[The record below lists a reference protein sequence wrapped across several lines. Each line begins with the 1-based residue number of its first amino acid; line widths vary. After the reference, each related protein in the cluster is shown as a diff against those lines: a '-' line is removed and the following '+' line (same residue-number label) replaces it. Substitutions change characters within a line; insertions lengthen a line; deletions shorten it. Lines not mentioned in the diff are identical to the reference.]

1 MSNMAIKPY
10 QINVPQTVLSDLLE
24 RLKDTRWPDEVKGS
38 GWSMGTNLDYMRE
51 LTDYWQHQYD
61 WRKQEAKLNEFKQFK
76 AEVDG
81 LGIHFIHERGQGPN
95 PIPIVIT
102 HGWPGSFFEICKL
115 IPLLTDPASYGG
127 DPADSFDVIVP
138 SLPGYGFSDRPRE
151 RGMMSSRRAAEL
163 WVKLMTEVLGYKRF
177 AAAGG
182 DFGSIVTQY
191 IAADHPELLI
201 GIHLTYIGHYAS
213 IPDPSELSEA
223 ERRYLGAL
231 QQWSMREGGYYMI
244 HSTKPQTLSYGLNDS
259 PVGLAAWVAEKFQ
272 SWTDSDG
279 GIEWRITRDELLTNI
294 MIYWVTETIGSSVR
308 TYFDNEPQKLEP
320 LPAVPA
326 AFAAFPKDLNPP
338 PREWVERRV
347 HLQQWTEMPR
357 GGHFAAMEEP
367 ELLAEDMRAFFSRFR
382 ASN

>member
-1 MSNMAIKPY
+1 MANMAIKPY
-10 QINVPQTVLSDLLE
+10 QVNVPQTVLSDLLE

-163 WVKLMTEVLGYKRF
+163 WVKLMTEMLGYKRF

-259 PVGLAAWVAEKFQ
+259 PVGLAAWIAEKFQ

-279 GIEWRITRDELLTNI
+279 GIERRITRDELLTNI
-294 MIYWVTETIGSSVR
+294 MIYWVTETIGSSIR

-347 HLQQWTEMPR
+347 YLQQWTEMPR

>member
-1 MSNMAIKPY
+1 MSVQPFH
-10 QINVPQTVLSDLLE
+10 INVPQPILDDLQD
-24 RLKDTRWPDEVKGS
+24 RLARTRWPDEVEGA
-38 GWSMGTNLDYMRE
+38 GWDYGTNLGYMKE
-51 LTDYWQHQYD
+51 LIDYWQHKYD
-61 WRKQEAKLNEFKQFK
+61 WRRQEAELNKFAQFK
-76 AEVDG
+76 SEIDD
-81 LGIHFIHERGQGPN
+81 LNIHFIHEPGHGPN
-95 PIPIVIT
+95 PMPIIIT

-138 SLPGYGFSDRPRE
+138 SLPGFGFSDRPRE
-151 RGMMSSRRAAEL
+151 RGMMSSRRTAEL

-223 ERRYLGAL
+223 EKRYLGAL

-244 HSTKPQTLSYGLNDS
+244 QSTKPQTLSYGLNDS
-259 PVGLAAWVAEKFQ
+259 PVGLAAWIAEKFH
-272 SWTDSDG
+272 SWTDSNG
-279 GIEWRITRDELLTNI
+279 FIERRVTNDELLTNI

-308 TYFDNEPQKLEP
+308 TYLDNEPQNWSRSLQF
-320 LPAVPA
+320 L
-326 AFAAFPKDLNPP
+326 
-338 PREWVERRV
+338 RR
-347 HLQQWTEMPR
+347 LRPSQKI
-357 GGHFAAMEEP
+357 
-367 ELLAEDMRAFFSRFR
+367 
-382 ASN
+382 